1 MAETVTGCPEGPTL
15 DLINIMSRCLAGP
28 TLDYINRVSSCPE
41 GPTLDH
47 FDGVTK
53 CPAGPTLEHLEN
65 NFDDMTRDPSG
76 PTLKVVSLR
85 KSEGCLGFLV
95 FLLLSICGEMLVRNL
110 TKIRLLKIA

>member
-1 MAETVTGCPEGPTL
+1 MF
-15 DLINIMSRCLAGP
+15 RCLARP

-85 KSEGCLGFLV
+85 KSEGCPEFLV